1 MQPSST
7 IQIQIQLNGEPRE
20 VPQGLTA
27 AGLVDSLGLAP
38 ELVALEI
45 NAKLCPKSARE
56 STQLSSGDS
65 VELVTLVG
73 GG

>member
-1 MQPSST
+1 MQPSPT
-7 IQIQIQLNGEPRE
+7 IQIQLNGEPRE
-20 VPQGLTA
+20 VPQGFSA
-27 AGLVDSLGLAP
+27 AELVDSLGLAP

-45 NAKLCPKSARE
+45 NRELCPKGARD
-56 STQLSSGDS
+56 STQLSPGDD

>member
-1 MQPSST
+1 MTPDPT
-7 IQIQIQLNGEPRE
+7 IQIQLNGEPRE

-27 AGLVDSLGLAP
+27 AKLVDSLGLAP
-38 ELVALEI
+38 ELVAIEI
-45 NAKLCPKSARE
+45 NATLCPKSARD
-56 STQLSSGDS
+56 STQLAAGDR

>member
-7 IQIQIQLNGEPRE
+7 IQIQLNGEPRE
-20 VPQGLTA
+20 VPQGISA
-27 AGLVDSLGLAP
+27 ADLVDFLGLAP

-45 NAKLCPKSARE
+45 NRELCPKSARE